1 MSDFRLPRLNV
12 GERCYRALLLLYP
25 SRFRRAFALDL
36 LETFRDQ
43 RRDARENGTPVG
55 AFWLAAVQDVLV
67 HAAAEWMT
75 TLGRVVRWHHDPD
88 REESSMAAVPQA
100 LRFAELRFAARRL
113 MRVRGFTIATTLVL
127 SLGIGATT
135 AVFSIVNGVLLRP
148 LPYPHPDRLVALR
161 HTLEVSGVK
170 EAGQSDAS
178 VLLYQEH
185 SRAFDGIAATR
196 PTDVNL
202 VPTTANDRAERV
214 SAATASANLFDV
226 LRTPPILGRGFRA
239 GEDRVGAAPVA
250 ILSYALWQRRFHG
263 DRSAVGQRLTADG
276 VSREIIGV
284 MPRGF
289 AYPSPGVDLWIP
301 IEFDPPHANAGS
313 FNDDGIGRL
322 RDGVSIA
329 AARSDLARVL
339 PHILA
344 EFPSGIPPA
353 MWAQAHVAPSV
364 LGLREHLVGD
374 VAHLLWI
381 LLASVSI
388 VLIIACANVA
398 NLFLVR
404 GEGRQ
409 LELAVRGALGS
420 GLSGILA
427 QSLSESVLLAVMG
440 GAVGVLLAAFGVKL
454 ATTVGGPLGLPRLED
469 VGIDA
474 PVLLFAASASVFSA
488 VFVSIVPVFRAR
500 RVPIAMVLR
509 GGNGAGG
516 NGAATGARPGAR
528 NVLVV
533 AQTALAL
540 VLVASSGLLAR
551 SFARLEGVSAGFNA
565 DNVVIARLMLP
576 KANYPSMTSRMQ
588 LYDALLAKVRAVPG
602 VQSATL
608 GDWIPFT
615 DDHSDTVLEIEDH
628 RVSSNAL
635 PDDHFVTTVD
645 GQFFHTMQIPILSG
659 RTFGPQDPRRPT
671 LEVVVSRAFAARYW
685 KNESPLGKRIR
696 QGIDGPWY
704 TIVGEV
710 GDAHYDALDQP
721 PNDIVYFP
729 VVTAVS
735 CPPCDPADSNATTV
749 PPYLSVVARAS
760 GPAGSVTSAIRD
772 IVHSLDPSLPT
783 YGEQALS
790 AVVHA
795 ASARAREMLLLL
807 AIASGL
813 ALVLGAVGIY
823 GVMAYGVSLQ
833 QREIGVRM
841 ALGAQPAQVRR
852 MISRKGVGLA
862 AIGVAI
868 GVAVALGVTRF
879 LRSLLYDVSPT
890 DPLTLAGTCAVLLL
904 VALAAS
910 WIPARRAAAFDPS
923 EALRGR

>member
-1 MSDFRLPRLNV
+1 MSDFRLPRLSL
-12 GERCYRALLLLYP
+12 GERCYRSLLMLYP
-25 SRFRRAFALDL
+25 PRFRRAFALDL
-36 LETFRDQ
+36 VETFRDQ
-43 RRDARENGTPVG
+43 RRDAKETGTPAG
-55 AFWLAAVQDVLV
+55 AFWLAAVQDVLI
-67 HAAAEWMT
+67 HAGAEWVT
-75 TLGRVVRWHHDPD
+75 TLGRIVRRHNDPD
-88 REESSMAAVPQA
+88 SEESSMAAVPHA
-100 LRFAELRFAARRL
+100 LRLAELRFAARRL
-113 MRVRGFTIATTLVL
+113 VRVRGFTIATTLVL

-135 AVFSIVNGVLLRP
+135 AVFSIVNSVLLRA
-148 LPYPHPDRLVALR
+148 LPYPRPDRLIALR
-161 HTLEVSGVK
+161 HTVEVSGVK
-170 EAGQSDAS
+170 EAGQSEAS

-185 SRAFDGIAATR
+185 TRAFDGVAATR

-202 VPTTANDRAERV
+202 LPTTASDRAERV
-214 SAATASANLFDV
+214 SAAAASANLFDV
-226 LRTPPILGRGFRA
+226 LRTPPMLGRGFRA
-239 GEDRVGAAPVA
+239 GEDRLGAPPVA

-263 DRSAVGQRLTADG
+263 DRAAVGRRLTADAI
-276 VSREIIGV
+276 SREIVGV

-289 AYPSPGVDLWIP
+289 AYPLPGVDLWIP
-301 IEFDPPHANAGS
+301 IAFDPPHASAGS
-313 FNDDGIGRL
+313 FNYDGIARL
-322 RDGVSIA
+322 RDGVSIS
-329 AARSDLARVL
+329 AARADLDRVL
-339 PHILA
+339 PHILE

-353 MWAQAHVAPSV
+353 MWAQAHIAPSV
-364 LGLREHLVGD
+364 LALHDRLVGD
-374 VAHLLWI
+374 VARLLWI

-409 LELAVRGALGS
+409 VEFAVRGALGS

-427 QSLSESVLLAVMG
+427 QSLSESVLLALTG
-440 GAVGVLLAAFGVKL
+440 GAVGVLLAAVGVRL

-469 VGIDA
+469 VRIDA
-474 PVLLFAASASVFSA
+474 PVLLFAFGASVFSA

-509 GGNGAGG
+509 GGTGAGG
-516 NGAATGARPGAR
+516 RGAATGARPGAR

-540 VLVASSGLLAR
+540 VLVAASGLLAR
-551 SFARLEGVSAGFNA
+551 SFMRLERVSPGFNA

-576 KANYPSMTSRMQ
+576 KANYPSMAARTQ
-588 LYDALLAKVRAVPG
+588 LYDALLANVRAVPG

-615 DDHSDTVLEIEDH
+615 DDHNDTVFGIEDH
-628 RVSSNAL
+628 PLPPNAV
-635 PDDHFVTTVD
+635 PDDHFATIVD
-645 GQFFHTMQIPILSG
+645 GQFFRTLQIPILSG
-659 RTFGPQDPRRPT
+659 RTFGGQDPKRPT
-671 LEVVVSRAFAARYW
+671 LEAVVSRAFAERYW
-685 KNESPLGKRIR
+685 KNESPLGRRIR
-696 QGIDGPWY
+696 QGIGGPWY

-710 GDAHYDALDQP
+710 GDAHYDALDKP
-721 PNDIVYFP
+721 ANDIVYLP
-729 VVTAVS
+729 IVTA
-735 CPPCDPADSNATTV
+735 DSDSTYV

-760 GPAGSVTSAIRD
+760 VPAGSVTTAIRD

-783 YGEQALS
+783 YGEQPLS
-790 AVVHA
+790 EVEHA

-807 AIASGL
+807 AIASAL

-823 GVMAYGVSLQ
+823 SVMAYGVSLQ
-833 QREIGVRM
+833 QREIGIRM

-868 GVAVALGVTRF
+868 GVAVAVGVTRF
-879 LRSLLYDVSPT
+879 MRSLLYDVSPT
-890 DPLTLAGTCAVLLL
+890 DPLILVGTCAALLL

-910 WIPARRAAAFDPS
+910 WIPAQRAAAVDPS
-923 EALRGR
+923 ESLRGG